1 MTLKAVCGIIKK
13 KRGGMP
19 DHADDE
25 TLFEGGGHTMNI
37 SVIYQD
43 GSTGNVNNDELDEL
57 LQEKTV
63 LAFRRSD
70 GWAMVG
76 VASVR
81 DPVRAQG
88 SSWRDRKALIRQRA
102 LVRSSNG

>member
-1 MTLKAVCGIIKK
+1 M
-13 KRGGMP
+13 R
-19 DHADDE
+19 
-25 TLFEGGGHTMNI
+25 I

-43 GSTGNVNNDELDEL
+43 CSTGAVNDGELDEL
-57 LQEKTV
+57 LQDKAV
-63 LAFRRSD
+63 LAFSRSD

-88 SSWRDRKALIRQRA
+88 SSWRDRKALTRQRA

>member
-1 MTLKAVCGIIKK
+1 MK
-13 KRGGMP
+13 
-19 DHADDE
+19 
-25 TLFEGGGHTMNI
+25 I

-43 GSTGNVNNDELDEL
+43 GSTGAVNNDEIDVL
-57 LQEKTV
+57 LQKKAI
-63 LAFRRSD
+63 LAFHRSD
-70 GWAMVG
+70 GWAMAG

-81 DPVRAQG
+81 NPVRAQG

>member
-1 MTLKAVCGIIKK
+1 MK
-13 KRGGMP
+13 
-19 DHADDE
+19 
-25 TLFEGGGHTMNI
+25 I

-43 GSTGNVNNDELDEL
+43 GSTGAVNNDKLDEL
-57 LQEKTV
+57 LEEKAV

-76 VASVR
+76 IASVR

-88 SSWRDRKALIRQRA
+88 SSWRDRKSLIRQRA
-102 LVRSSNG
+102 LVRNSNG

>member
-1 MTLKAVCGIIKK
+1 MK
-13 KRGGMP
+13 
-19 DHADDE
+19 
-25 TLFEGGGHTMNI
+25 I

-43 GSTGNVNNDELDEL
+43 GSTGAVIDDELDEL
-57 LQEKTV
+57 VREKAI

-76 VASVR
+76 AAAVR
-81 DPVRAQG
+81 DPVRASG
-88 SSWRDRKALIRQRA
+88 SSWKDRKALARQRA

>member
-1 MTLKAVCGIIKK
+1 
-13 KRGGMP
+13 
-19 DHADDE
+19 
-25 TLFEGGGHTMNI
+25 MNI

-43 GSTGNVNNDELDEL
+43 GSTGAVNNDELDEL
-57 LQEKTV
+57 ILEKAV

-88 SSWRDRKALIRQRA
+88 SSWRDRKALIRQRV